1 MRVAGFG
8 FRRAAELASLR
19 EALAAAGGAEGLA
32 ALATLVEKADA
43 PAFLALA
50 KELGLPVAAVS
61 ADAAAR
67 IVTLTRSE
75 RIMADFGT
83 GSIAEAVA
91 LSAAGAGSRL
101 LTPRAVSF
109 DRMAT
114 AAIAE
119 KTEATGP

>member
-1 MRVAGFG
+1 MKVAGFG
-8 FRRAAELASLR
+8 FRRATELASLR

-32 ALATLVEKADA
+32 ALATLAEKADD
-43 PAFLALA
+43 PVFLALA
-50 KELGLPVAAVS
+50 KELSLPIAAVS
-61 ADAAAR
+61 ADAVAR
-67 IVTLTRSE
+67 IATLTRSE
-75 RIMADFGT
+75 RVMADFGT

-91 LSAAGAGSRL
+91 LGAAGAGSRL
-101 LTPRAVSF
+101 LIPRAVSS